1 MEFVVARS
9 KKYSELSIDSLKQS
23 DAARE
28 QAFTQPFAMP
38 GHVHLPKQSFR
49 DNSNL
54 VGPQIN
60 AEGVHVWPFDASCP
74 IDVLFLT
81 QTGQNQVR
89 MNRHQY
95 FEILYL
101 CSGTAD
107 CHIQD
112 RLLPFNEGDLAI
124 IGSTLYHRIECRSSS
139 PVTIAALFF
148 EPDLIRC
155 DGSSDSVEYVTPFF
169 LQDSEFPH
177 IVPAKTG
184 IPRQVLEMM
193 MCIRS
198 ELPASSPIAR
208 LAVKTYLKMI
218 LVWLVKQYASYT
230 GSVETFQRQQSALER
245 LLPLFRY
252 LGENYGDAIQIHEAA
267 RLCGMSE
274 SHFMSFF
281 KRVTGRSFMKYL
293 NQYRVERAQLLL
305 ATTDEPMTSISQET
319 GFCDQSYFGMMFR
332 KLVGM
337 TPAAYRRRFRT
348 GNTADCGQMLH
359 TPSIASSRFPP
370 LETPRQVLT
379 DISRPRATPN
389 KKPYLHKVGS

>member
-1 MEFVVARS
+1 MARS
-9 KKYSELSIDSLKQS
+9 KKYSELSIDTRKHKSTAHEQFPTQSL
-23 DAARE
+23 
-28 QAFTQPFAMP
+28 AMS

-49 DNSNL
+49 DNFNL

-81 QTGQNQVR
+81 ETGRHNVR
-89 MNRHQY
+89 MNRHRY

-101 CSGTAD
+101 CSGAAA

-155 DGSSDSVEYVTPFF
+155 DGSSDSMEYVTPFC

-184 IPRQVLEMM
+184 VPRQVLEMM
-193 MCIRS
+193 MRIRT
-198 ELPASSPIAR
+198 ELPASSPMQR
-208 LAVKTYLKMI
+208 LTVRTYLKMI
-218 LVWLVKQYASYT
+218 LVMLVNQYASYT
-230 GSVETFQRQQSALER
+230 GSVETFQRQQRALDR

-252 LGENYGDAIQIHEAA
+252 LGENCGDAIQVREAA

-281 KRVTGRSFMKYL
+281 KRVTGLSFMKYL
-293 NQYRVERAQLLL
+293 NQYRVERAQSLL
-305 ATTDEPMTSISQET
+305 ANTDEPMTSISHEI
-319 GFCDQSYFGMMFR
+319 GFCDQSYFGMVFR
-332 KLVGM
+332 RVVGM
-337 TPAAYRRRFRT
+337 TPAAYRRRFR
-348 GNTADCGQMLH
+348 NTNAADCGQMHH
-359 TPSIASSRFPP
+359 TPSVASSRFPL
-370 LETPRQVLT
+370 LEAPRQAAT
-379 DISRPRATPN
+379 DISRPHATPHT
-389 KKPYLHKVGS
+389 KPYLHKVGT

>member
-1 MEFVVARS
+1 MARS
-9 KKYSELSIDSLKQS
+9 KKYSELSIDTPKQKG
-23 DAARE
+23 AARE
-28 QAFTQPFAMP
+28 QFFTQPLAMS

-49 DNSNL
+49 DNFNL

-81 QTGQNQVR
+81 ETGRHNVR
-89 MNRHQY
+89 MNRHRY

-101 CSGTAD
+101 CSGRAD

-155 DGSSDSVEYVTPFF
+155 DGSSDSVEYVTPFC

-184 IPRQVLEMM
+184 VPRQVLEMM
-193 MCIRS
+193 MRIRS

-208 LAVKTYLKMI
+208 LTVKTYLKMI
-218 LVWLVKQYASYT
+218 LVSLVKQYASYT
-230 GSVETFQRQQSALER
+230 GSVETFQRQQRALDR

-252 LGENYGDAIQIHEAA
+252 LGENCGDAIQVHEAA

-281 KRVTGRSFMKYL
+281 KRVTGLSFMKYL
-293 NQYRVERAQLLL
+293 NQYRVERAQSLL
-305 ATTDEPMTSISQET
+305 ANTDEPMTRISHEI
-319 GFCDQSYFGMMFR
+319 GFCDQSYFGMVFR
-332 KLVGM
+332 RVVGM
-337 TPAAYRRRFRT
+337 TPAAYRRRFR
-348 GNTADCGQMLH
+348 NTNAADCAQIHH
-359 TPSIASSRFPP
+359 TPSVASSRFPL
-370 LETPRQVLT
+370 LEAPRQVAT
-379 DISRPRATPN
+379 DIRRPRATPHT
-389 KKPYLHKVGS
+389 KPYLHKVGT